1 MNNSESMENRKKLS
15 AVSLVPFFLI
25 TFVIAWG
32 VLGLYV
38 FYNEGMT
45 KVFGQLSGTHPLFF
59 LAVWA
64 PAIAAFA
71 VITIKQGF
79 SGLKR
84 FIARIKIFKC
94 SVSWCLFIFVAIP
107 LVFYVGAAIKG
118 TLFTEPFP
126 ISGGILSILTA
137 LILSVIMGPIEEFGW
152 RGFALPLMQRHIAP
166 LWAGIILGFIWGI
179 WHLPAFL
186 ISGTQQSA
194 WSFAPF
200 FLGTIAISVLATAL
214 FNASKGS
221 ILLAAILHFQFM
233 NPIWPDAQPYD
244 SYLLI
249 VVTAVVVWL
258 NRKTM
263 FTRSGSITTVV
274 SESDLNNG

>member
-1 MNNSESMENRKKLS
+1 MNNRESTVNRKKLS

-25 TFVIAWG
+25 TFIISWG
-32 VLGLYV
+32 ILALYI
-38 FYNEGMT
+38 FFNEGMIR
-45 KVFGQLSGTHPLFF
+45 VFGQLSGMHPLFF

-64 PAIAAFA
+64 PAIAAFF
-71 VITIKQGF
+71 VITLKEGF

-84 FIARIKIFKC
+84 FIARVKIFKC
-94 SVSWCLFIFVAIP
+94 SLSWCLFILIGIP
-107 LVFYVGAAIKG
+107 LVFYIGAAMKG

-126 ISGGILSILTA
+126 ISGGIFSILTVFLLA
-137 LILSVIMGPIEEFGW
+137 VIKGPIEEFGW
-152 RGFALPLMQRHIAP
+152 RGFALPLIQRYVAP
-166 LWAGIILGFIWGI
+166 LWAGIILGLIWGI

-186 ISGTQQSA
+186 ISGTQQSG

-221 ILLAAILHFQFM
+221 ILLAAILHLQFM

-244 SYLLI
+244 TYLLV

-258 NRKTM
+258 NRKKM
-263 FTRSGSITTVV
+263 FTRKGAILTVV
-274 SESDLNNG
+274 PEKNKDKS